1 MHELSIALSLVDVA
15 CEEMSRLGPVRV
27 NAVHLRLGALSGV
40 VRDALLFSFEAAA
53 AGTMLEGARLEIQDV
68 PVTVW
73 CRVCAA
79 ERSLV
84 RVAYRR
90 CPVCDTM
97 APEVLR
103 GEELELIGLEV
114 VDA

>member
-15 CEEMSRLGPVRV
+15 CEEMSRLGAVRV
-27 NAVHLRLGALSGV
+27 NAVHLRLGPLSGV
-40 VRDALLFSFEAAA
+40 ARDALLFSFDAAA
-53 AGTMLEGARLEIQDV
+53 AGTTLEGARLEIQDV
-68 PVTVW
+68 PVTIW
-73 CRVCAA
+73 CSVCAA

-84 RVAYRR
+84 AVACRR
-90 CPVCDTM
+90 CPVCHT
-97 APEVLR
+97 AAREVVR